1 MNIDF
6 AALNAGVLWP
16 EYAVTITLV
25 VLLLVD
31 LTAGRK
37 VARALPYITL
47 LGLGIATALLLPQ
60 WIIANPDSFL
70 GSFTADPL
78 SVAFRAFVLLSAALT
93 VLMSIRYI
101 DRTSLTT
108 AEFYELL
115 LGAVLGAMLLSG
127 ASEMVMIFVALELLS
142 ITSYLLAGY
151 TKLDKRSNEA
161 SLKYLLI
168 GSASSGIFLYGLS
181 LLYGFSGGQTRLLEI
196 APRIV
201 DLGFPALLSLVLVVA
216 GICFKI
222 AAVPFHQWTP
232 DVYEGSPT
240 PVVAFLSVGSK
251 AAGFALAIRFLTSA
265 YPAFTGQWQTL
276 FVLLAILSMV
286 LGNVVAIA
294 QTSMKRMLAYSSIA
308 QAGYVMIGLA
318 IGTPQG
324 YSSMIIY
331 IGTYLFMNLGAFMAV
346 VLFSLRTGTDEITA
360 YSGLYQKDPF
370 LTLVLSLCLLS
381 LAGIPPLAGFF
392 GKLYLFWAA
401 VQSQA
406 YTLVFFGLVTSVAS
420 IYYYVRV
427 VKLMLVKEP
436 SPQVLA
442 YGAGDGG
449 DSEGIQPLKAGMLI
463 TTIATVVLGIFFP
476 TLISLTDT
484 SLRATPSLT
493 PANRAASVSQLP
505 VHAAPAAYRR

>member
-1 MNIDF
+1 MNIDL
-6 AALNAGVLWP
+6 AALNAGALWP
-16 EYAVTITLV
+16 EYIVTITLV
-25 VLLLVD
+25 VVLLVD
-31 LTAGRK
+31 LISGRK
-37 VARALPYITL
+37 ASWSLPYLTL
-47 LGLGIATALLLPQ
+47 LGLGIATATLLPM
-60 WIIANPDSFL
+60 WILENPVSFL

-78 SVAFRAFVLLSAALT
+78 SVVFRAFILISAALT
-93 VLMSIRYI
+93 VLMSVRYI
-101 DRTSLTT
+101 NQSSLAT
-108 AEFYELL
+108 AEFYVLL
-115 LGAVLGAMLLSG
+115 LGATLGAMLLSG
-127 ASEMVMIFVALELLS
+127 SSEMAMIFVALELLS
-142 ITSYLLAGY
+142 ITSYLLSGY
-151 TKLDKRSNEA
+151 AKLDKRSNEA

-168 GSASSGIFLYGLS
+168 GAASSGIFLYGMS
-181 LLYGFSGGQTRLLEI
+181 LLYGFSGGQTQLTEI

-216 GICFKI
+216 GICFKLS
-222 AAVPFHQWTP
+222 AVPFHQWTP

-251 AAGFALAIRFLTSA
+251 AAGFALAIRFMTSA
-265 YPAFTGQWQTL
+265 YPGFSEQWQTL

-318 IGTPQG
+318 IGTQEG
-324 YSSMIIY
+324 YSSMILY

-436 SPQVLA
+436 SPQVLG
-442 YGAGDGG
+442 YSEAGDQ
-449 DSEGIQPLKAGMLI
+449 DGIQTLKAGMLI
-463 TTIATVVLGIFFP
+463 TTVATVVLGILFP
-476 TLISLTDT
+476 PLISLADT
-484 SLRATPSLT
+484 SLRATPSLQQVRTAT
-493 PANRAASVSQLP
+493 PVSR
-505 VHAAPAAYRR
+505 VSTGAEAPADHGR